1 MMNWV
6 KGLNKDYLMMI
17 RIRKLHY
24 WMIYIVDFYVI
35 LNFIHKVIQNEK
47 HDQFIIKNYLFNTLN
62 VFFNMRKS

>member
-1 MMNWV
+1 
-6 KGLNKDYLMMI
+6 MI
-17 RIRKLHY
+17 RIRKLH
-24 WMIYIVDFYVI
+24 WITYIVDFYVI